1 MLQAEVRVLEDL
13 TLQVSGTLAPGL
25 DLAGFRRQLASPLLR
40 LDGLAFPP
48 VDTLADG
55 ALRYDATGTIEPDRA
70 AGPLTLTAPA
80 IDGVDAPPPG
90 VTWAGLRRI
99 GDDTVHLARGADLVL
114 RVATSGGGDAAARRQ
129 WRLTVAGDS
138 AATFL
143 GGDGAPPDSIILP
156 ARYVPAGDTLAA
168 RLVWSV
174 SARLEPP
181 PGDYIVLLA
190 GDTRVGWTV
199 IVDDATGGAMR

>member
-1 MLQAEVRVLEDL
+1 VLQAEVRVLEDL
-13 TLQVSGTLAPGL
+13 TLRVSGTLAPGL
-25 DLAGFRRQLASPLLR
+25 DLAGFRRELSSPHLR
-40 LDGLAFPP
+40 LDGFLVPP

-55 ALRYDATGTIEPDRA
+55 ALRYDATETIDPDGA

-80 IDGVDAPPPG
+80 IDGVDAQPPS

-99 GDDTVHLARGADLVL
+99 GDDTVHVARGADLVL
-114 RVATSGGGDAAARRQ
+114 RVATSDGGDAAARRQ

-138 AATFL
+138 GTTLL
-143 GGDGAPPDSIILP
+143 GGDGEPPDSIILP

-168 RLVWSV
+168 RLLWSV
-174 SARLEPP
+174 SARLDPP
-181 PGDYIVLLA
+181 PGDYLVLLV

-199 IVDDATGGAMR
+199 IVNEATGGAMR